1 MQLDNALGDGKAE
14 PGATLLL
21 GVRAVDLM
29 ELMENTCLLRL
40 RNTRTRIDNSHP
52 KLTIRRPG
60 GNADLAAISEFDGV
74 PDKIKKNLRNAALI
88 ALPSGHVFGK
98 VDLEGQ
104 FFGCSQRLCG

>member
-1 MQLDNALGDGKAE
+1 TLGDSEAE

-21 GVRAVDLM
+21 GVRAVYLM

-40 RNTRTRIDNSHP
+40 RNTWTCIGNSHP

-60 GNADLAAISEFDGV
+60 GNTDLAPICEFDGV

-88 ALPSGHVFGK
+88 ALPSGHGFRK